1 MIPLPSKQSILFQT
15 VPVQKKRRIS
25 YDDTDTDSDN
35 NTDTATATPRRL
47 LFQQS
52 PPRLPCRRPV
62 LVTTEESTPRQ
73 SIALQRLL
81 FQQSPPR
88 LPRRQPVLVATVAA
102 TVATEEYNPRQSIV
116 LRRALFQPPS
126 IGCTVVCGSSRPSD
140 HRRHSTRKVTKTDRL
155 VDQRPKSPLFLDDD
169 DDDDDNDEKKGT

>member
-1 MIPLPSKQSILFQT
+1 MIPLPSEQSILFLT

-73 SIALQRLL
+73 SIALRRLL

-88 LPRRQPVLVATVAA
+88 LPRRRPVLVATVAA
-102 TVATEEYNPRQSIV
+102 TVATVATEEYKPRQSIV

-126 IGCTVVCGSSRPSD
+126 IGCAVVCGSFRPSD
-140 HRRHSTRKVTKTDRL
+140 HCRHSTRKVTKTDRL
-155 VDQRPKSPLFLDDD
+155 VDQHTFSG
-169 DDDDDNDEKKGT
+169 N